1 MNRDIASLLKNP
13 ASFLSAAAGDG
24 ICISSRIRLSRNLAQ
39 MPFPIAA
46 DEACTAR
53 ISELVSDACR
63 KSAALGGKKCLCFSM
78 GSLDELERQF
88 LLERHLASPEL
99 IENRHNSVLAVSK
112 DEHCSVMINEEDHL
126 RIQVLMA
133 GSQLEKCWEK
143 VSALEGELANELA
156 FAWDDQLGYL
166 TECPSNVGTGMRAS
180 VMLHLPGL
188 VMTEQIQPTIH
199 GINKLGLAVR
209 GVYGEGSDNTGR
221 LYQVSNQVTL
231 GESEETI
238 MEQLSAVIRQLVE
251 YERRARRMLM
261 EKDRFALLDHVGRAF
276 GLLQNCYKLGETEA
290 AEALSALRLGCDMGL
305 FQHLKKTTVNELFM
319 ELGAG
324 HLQMRSGLVL
334 PEAECSVLRA
344 KLCRTKLREKE

>member
-1 MNRDIASLLKNP
+1 MNRNIALLLKNQ
-13 ASFLSAAAGDG
+13 ASFLSAASGDG
-24 ICISSRIRLSRNLAQ
+24 ICISTRIRLSRNLDQ

-46 DEACTAR
+46 GEE
-53 ISELVSDACR
+53 ISERITECVTSACCR
-63 KSAALGGKKCLCFSM
+63 STVLGGKKCLCFSM
-78 GSLDELERQF
+78 GELDELERQF
-88 LLERHLASPEL
+88 LLERHLASNEL
-99 IENRHNSVLAVSK
+99 IENRHNSALAVSR
-112 DEHCSVMINEEDHL
+112 DEHSSVMINEEDHL
-126 RIQVLMA
+126 RIQVLMP
-133 GSQLEKCWEK
+133 GFQLEKCWEK
-143 VSALEGELANELA
+143 VSSLETELAEVLT

-231 GESEETI
+231 GEREESI

-276 GLLQNCYKLGETEA
+276 GLLHNSYKLGPNEA

-305 FQHLKKTTVNELFM
+305 FQHLKKSTVNELFM

-334 PEAECSVLRA
+334 PEAEQAVLRA
-344 KLCRTKLREKE
+344 QICRTKLREKE